1 LILQPTSG
9 LITASMEFKETK
21 TGDFLV
27 IDLIGQLK
35 SSQHNEL
42 QNLLLAILG
51 RGEKNIVLNCSGLTY
66 ITSSGLRIFLLAL
79 KKITAMSGHLRIAGL
94 RDNIREILVIAG
106 FTSIFN
112 IYTTLDEALND

>member
-1 LILQPTSG
+1 
-9 LITASMEFKETK
+9 MEFKETK